1 MAISGALPTINQA
14 KAQRPPVTLHIGG
27 GEPKKGRPEAARYSI
42 GWKQDQPRRFRRA
55 CGCIK
60 TAATLKHTAMPL
72 ATVKSD
78 NHMVFFAPGV

>member
-1 MAISGALPTINQA
+1 L
-14 KAQRPPVTLHIGG
+14 
-27 GEPKKGRPEAARYSI
+27 
-42 GWKQDQPRRFRRA
+42 KQDQPRKFRPA